1 MNNDEKVT
9 NIGIPLP
16 IVTLNRIFLTF
27 GVLFA
32 LISQQVW
39 ITTLLFVLLLPA
51 VLFGKNYSPI
61 YLLGSVLF
69 KSIIKSAKY
78 EDAAL
83 QRFNNTIAVTLLGIS
98 QIFFLF
104 NQIIVG
110 WIFASMVMIAS
121 GVALLGFCVGCFL
134 YYQFKI
140 QRYKIFG
147 P

>member
-51 VLFGKNYSPI
+51 VIFGKNFSPI
-61 YLLGSVLF
+61 YLLGTVLF
-69 KSIIKSAKY
+69 RTRIKSAKY
-78 EDAAL
+78 EDTAL
-83 QRFNNTIAVTLLGIS
+83 QRFNNTIAVTLLGFS

-104 NQIIVG
+104 NQSIAG

-121 GVALLGFCVGCFL
+121 GVALMGFCVGCFL

-140 QRYKIFG
+140 QRYKFFG

>member
-9 NIGIPLP
+9 NNGIPLP
-16 IVTLNRIFLTF
+16 IVTLNRAILTF

-51 VLFGKNYSPI
+51 VIFGKNFSPI
-61 YLLGSVLF
+61 YLLGTVLF
-69 KSIIKSAKY
+69 RTRIKSAKY
-78 EDAAL
+78 EDTAL
-83 QRFNNTIAVTLLGIS
+83 QRFNNTIAVTLLGFS

-104 NQIIVG
+104 NQSIAG

-121 GVALLGFCVGCFL
+121 GVALMGFCVGCFL

-140 QRYKIFG
+140 QRYKFFG

>member
-32 LISQQVW
+32 LISQHVW

>member
-1 MNNDEKVT
+1 MNDNEKNKNNGV
-9 NIGIPLP
+9 PFP
-16 IVTLNRIFLTF
+16 IVKLNRAILTF
-27 GVLFA
+27 GILFA

-69 KSIIKSAKY
+69 KTKIKSAKY

-104 NQIIVG
+104 NQLIFG

-121 GVALLGFCVGCFL
+121 GVALMGFCVGCFL